1 MAAID
6 QLTEKQRLFVVE
18 YAINMDRMKA
28 IEKAGY
34 QGTKQSKHNRSQRL
48 LSDPKVQAALAEMGT
63 KLDGAMLTVENL
75 ATQLSRAIYRN
86 IAPYLDDQGYINC
99 SIADLPEDI
108 QQTIEGFDVE
118 NEYDFETGELKT
130 QKVKLRFIPKIKALE
145 LAMKWRKML
154 QPDNQVN
161 IQNNLNCDLS
171 KLYEEPPKVN
181 PVEQRIKENLDGNQ
195 REE

>member
-1 MAAID
+1 MGLAVD
-6 QLTEKQRLFVVE
+6 QLTEMQKLFVAE
-18 YAINMDRMKA
+18 YAITMDRRSA
-28 IEKAGY
+28 LVNAGY
-34 QGTKQSKHNRSQRL
+34 KGNKNVLAARGSKL
-48 LSDPKVQAALAEMGT
+48 LSDPKIQAALAEIGT
-63 KLDGAMLTVENL
+63 RLDGAYLTVDNL

-86 IAPYLDDQGYINC
+86 VAPYLDSEGYLSC
-99 SIADLPEDI
+99 SIGDLPEDI

-118 NEYDFETGELKT
+118 NEYDFETGELKS

-161 IQNNLNCDLS
+161 IQNNVNFDLS

-181 PVEQRIKENLDGNQ
+181 PVEQRIKENLSGD
-195 REE
+195 